1 MLKFTSAGESHGKG
15 LTGIIEGLP
24 AGLKISEN
32 EVNDELKRRQQGY
45 GRGGRML
52 IETDTAEFLSG
63 VRNGMTLGSPVSF
76 FIENKDYK
84 NWQQIMDSGPLDSTD
99 EKVVTRPRP
108 GHADLAGAIKYN
120 HTDMRNVLERASARE
135 TAVRV
140 AAGVFFKKLLQQFSI
155 YIYSEVIAI
164 GGLQSKAFRPDHKNL
179 AQFYRLTG
187 KSQLGCTD
195 LNQEDKMIKMIDD
208 ARRQGESLG
217 GVFELGAIGVLP
229 GLGSYISFDRRLDAR
244 LAGLLMSIPA
254 IKAVEIGEGIDNSAK
269 PGSLVHDE
277 IYYSSERGIYRKTN
291 KAGGIEGG
299 ISNGEIILGRAYM
312 KPIPTLYKPLQSIN
326 TALWQEEKATV
337 ERSDV
342 CAVPAAA
349 VVGEAML
356 AFGIAEALLVQLG
369 GDNMGQMLRNYNSYR
384 KYVKKVWQW
393 GKI

>member
-164 GGLQSKAFRPDHKNL
+164 GGLQSKAFRPDQKNL
-179 AQFYRLTG
+179 AQFYQLTG
-187 KSQLGCTD
+187 KSQFGSTD
-195 LNQEDKMIKMIDD
+195 INLENEMIKMIDD
-208 ARRQGESLG
+208 ARRQGES
-217 GVFELGAIGVLP
+217 
-229 GLGSYISFDRRLDAR
+229 
-244 LAGLLMSIPA
+244 
-254 IKAVEIGEGIDNSAK
+254 
-269 PGSLVHDE
+269 
-277 IYYSSERGIYRKTN
+277 
-291 KAGGIEGG
+291 
-299 ISNGEIILGRAYM
+299 
-312 KPIPTLYKPLQSIN
+312 
-326 TALWQEEKATV
+326 
-337 ERSDV
+337 
-342 CAVPAAA
+342 
-349 VVGEAML
+349 
-356 AFGIAEALLVQLG
+356 
-369 GDNMGQMLRNYNSYR
+369 
-384 KYVKKVWQW
+384 
-393 GKI
+393 